1 MHVWPSRPAL
11 RPVRGLVHM
20 WSLLTATIRGRMVTH
35 FHSEFSRCV
44 SLPVNKSAPRYFWN
58 NDVIEWSSLV
68 RKHNMGRLPMRWSLD
83 IHDVRLRAVH
93 TGQFR
98 FDVICQS
105 SVLLVYCYLNKNSI
119 QIRLIKILLWEK
131 MMRLCACLWKYNAK
145 TRVFNFSRYRVYVI
159 KEL

>member
-1 MHVWPSRPAL
+1 M
-11 RPVRGLVHM
+11 
-20 WSLLTATIRGRMVTH
+20 
-35 FHSEFSRCV
+35 
-44 SLPVNKSAPRYFWN
+44 
-58 NDVIEWSSLV
+58 
-68 RKHNMGRLPMRWSLD
+68 RKHNMGRLSMCWSLD

-98 FDVICQS
+98 FAHIDVICQS

-131 MMRLCACLWKYNAK
+131 MMRLCACLWKCNAK
-145 TRVFNFSRYRVYVI
+145 TRVFDFSRYRVYVI